1 MAMWKEEKKKRN
13 ARGSVLRGQGYEIL
27 GIGFVLLL
35 LGFGILNL
43 ASPDREFSETE
54 NRRDLA
60 DGSVCL
66 PGRLDPPAHG
76 CGPDA
81 WKKGIRRGISGRG
94 RLPV

>member
-54 NRRDLA
+54 N
-60 DGSVCL
+60 
-66 PGRLDPPAHG
+66 G
-76 CGPDA
+76 C
-81 WKKGIRRGISGRG
+81 WSRG
-94 RLPV
+94 RTFSCPPWRTGGL